1 MNFLDYV
8 WGMNEQPQMTHLR
21 VDDIPL
27 LLGLLMQMK
36 IAEIYDREVGD
47 YKTHPGLSGGWMLT
61 IWLAYIISQGD
72 RTKYKV
78 EAWVR
83 QHQALLVQVTGQSF
97 APSDFND
104 NRLAALLKRLSKA
117 RRWARF
123 EAALWDHSVEVYEL
137 SPPSIE
143 GLVSAHVDS
152 TTACGFH
159 RIVPDGVMQRGHSKD
174 HRPDLAQ
181 LKLMTVAMH
190 PFGHLAASDV
200 VPGNTA
206 DDLLYLPIIART
218 RAMIGHC
225 GVLYVGDSK
234 MAALATRGQIARDG
248 DYYLTIAPR
257 TGQMAQLMPRLI
269 AAALTGE
276 QATRVLHNQDGAR
289 LGCGYEFDRQ
299 CVVALPADAKGA
311 MAEFSFSERVQVIR
325 SEAQAEQ
332 QAKSLEE
339 RLEKAQGSLRALT
352 PEPGRGRRQ
361 HLSEESLEAAI
372 KQTLAAGRVEGLLR
386 VEHQVEEKRET
397 RLVGR
402 GRKGANRPTREVV
415 SRRYLVTA
423 VVRDEAAIVA
433 QKERLGW
440 RVQLTN
446 APEAI
451 SLESCVAH
459 YRGNWR
465 GERNYHRLK
474 SEPLGI
480 GPLFVRKEDQI
491 IGKTN
496 LLTLAARVESIIE
509 FEVARGLK
517 AEEKKMM
524 GLHTGLPKQQTAT
537 PTAPTL
543 LAAIVRAE
551 ITLSL
556 LEWQNQTTTHLT
568 PLPELLIDLLRYLHL
583 PLTLYTDLRDIS
595 TFDISIFGK

>member
-1 MNFLDYV
+1 
-8 WGMNEQPQMTHLR
+8 MNEQPQMTHLR
-21 VDDIPL
+21 VDDVPL

-61 IWLAYIISQGD
+61 IWLAYLISQGD

-83 QHQALLVQVTGQSF
+83 QHHALLVQVTGQSF

-104 NRLAALLKRLSKA
+104 NRLAALLKRLSKP

-137 SPPSIE
+137 CPPSIASL
-143 GLVSAHVDS
+143 GRLASAHVDS

-159 RIVPDGVMQRGHSKD
+159 RILPDGVMQRGHSKD

-206 DDLLYLPIIART
+206 DDRLSLPIIART

-225 GVLYVGDSK
+225 GVLDVGDSK
-234 MAALATRGQIARDG
+234 MSALATRGQIACDG
-248 DYYLTIAPR
+248 DYYLTIAPQ

-269 AAALTGE
+269 AAAVSGE
-276 QATRVLHNQDGAR
+276 QATMVLRNQDGAR

-299 CVVALPADAKGA
+299 CVVVLPTDATGAL
-311 MAEFSFSERVQVIR
+311 AEFGFSERVQVIR

-332 QAKSLEE
+332 QAQSLEE
-339 RLEKAQGSLRALT
+339 RLAKAQAALLGLT

-372 KQTLAAGRVEGLLR
+372 NQTLAAGRVEGLLR
-386 VEHQVEEKRET
+386 VEHQVEEKRQT

-402 GRKGANRPTREVV
+402 GRKGANRPAREVV
-415 SRRYLVTA
+415 SRRCLVTA
-423 VVRDEAAIVA
+423 VVRDEAAIGA

-446 APEAI
+446 APAAI

-480 GPLFVRKEDQI
+480 GPLFVRKDDQI

-496 LLTLAARVESIIE
+496 LLTLGARVESIIE

-517 AEEKKMM
+517 AEEKKMK

-543 LAAIVRAE
+543 LAAIARAE

-556 LEWQNQTTTHLT
+556 LDWRNETTTHLT
-568 PLPELLIDLLRYLHL
+568 PLPELLIDVLRYLHL